1 MAPFGL
7 NKLVANENNFQE
19 DGDDRYQLCYKIFD
33 ILYLKM
39 DEDSE
44 EIIMF
49 TKSLKERK

>member
-7 NKLVANENNFQE
+7 NKLVASENNYQE
-19 DGDDRYQLCYKIFD
+19 DSDERYQLCYKIFD

-39 DEDSE
+39 DEDSPE
-44 EIIMF
+44 VIMF